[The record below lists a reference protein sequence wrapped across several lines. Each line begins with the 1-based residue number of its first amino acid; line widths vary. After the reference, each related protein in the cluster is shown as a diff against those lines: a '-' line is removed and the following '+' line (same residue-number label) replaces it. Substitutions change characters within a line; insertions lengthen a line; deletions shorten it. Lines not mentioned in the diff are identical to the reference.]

1 MLILYHKKT
10 ILGHKRGMDQ
20 RYLSGDCQLYKT
32 LLYYP
37 CKRVETMRRSASKSM
52 SASAF
57 MRRIPETV
65 RLRLP
70 PQLRSFEWRARS
82 YLVQLFFGSPAIH
95 FEAWLLKRMGCIEI
109 GLHFE
114 SRKRTVNE
122 RWFRLFDRYLI
133 EVKAELGPGVELER
147 WDKGWAK
154 IYETVPL
161 APLDE
166 ALLDKVADRL
176 ARMIS
181 VLQPISERGQ
191 NLSDR
196 PDALL
201 PPSGPAR
208 QRSRS

>member
-1 MLILYHKKT
+1 
-10 ILGHKRGMDQ
+10 MDQ
-20 RYLSGDCQLYKT
+20 RYRSGNCQLYKT
-32 LLYYP
+32 LLYYL
-37 CKRVETMRRSASKSM
+37 CKVRIMRRNASKSM

-57 MRRIPETV
+57 MRRIPEAV
-65 RLRLP
+65 QARLP
-70 PQLRSFEWRARS
+70 PQLRSFQWRARS

-95 FEAWLLKRMGCIEI
+95 FEVWLLKRMGCIEI

-114 SRKRTVNE
+114 SRERTVNE

-133 EVKAELGPGVELER
+133 EVKADLGPGVELER

-154 IYETVPL
+154 IYETIPL

-181 VLQPISERGQ
+181 VLQPMSEREQ
-191 NLSDR
+191 NLSD
-196 PDALL
+196 A
-201 PPSGPAR
+201 G
-208 QRSRS
+208 